1 MQGQEATVGAQADH
15 APERR
20 REAVSLRAVRQGL
33 RGKEQSR
40 HPHDERPYQG
50 QALRLHLRLWRG
62 LQRQE
67 HPEAAREAETQCASA
82 RTAAAAATT
91 TAATATATA
100 TANCVM

>member
-20 REAVSLRAVRQGL
+20 REAVSLRTLRQGL
-33 RGKEQSR
+33 RGKKQSR

-82 RTAAAAATT
+82 GTAAATT
-91 TAATATATA
+91 TAAATAAATA

>member
-20 REAVSLRAVRQGL
+20 REAVSLRAMRQGL
-33 RGKEQSR
+33 RGEEQSR

-50 QALRLHLRLWRG
+50 PALRLHLRLWRG

-82 RTAAAAATT
+82 GTAAATT
-91 TAATATATA
+91 TAAATAAATA